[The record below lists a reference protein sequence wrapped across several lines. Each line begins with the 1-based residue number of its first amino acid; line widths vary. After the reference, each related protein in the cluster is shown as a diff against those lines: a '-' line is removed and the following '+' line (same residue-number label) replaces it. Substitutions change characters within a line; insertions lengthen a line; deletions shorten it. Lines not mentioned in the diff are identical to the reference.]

1 MVEIDGMSRSEK
13 IAGVNVRVI
22 ATKYPTTKL
31 LSVACVV
38 NTHVMK
44 SRDAIIQRWEMEEV
58 NDLTLDLDSVRD
70 KENQFLLAAAGVVS
84 IVGKPSAYV
93 V

>member
-1 MVEIDGMSRSEK
+1 
-13 IAGVNVRVI
+13 
-22 ATKYPTTKL
+22 
-31 LSVACVV
+31 
-38 NTHVMK
+38 MK

>member
-22 ATKYPTTKL
+22 ATNTQRLSYSL
-31 LSVACVV
+31 LPALS
-38 NTHVMK
+38 THM
-44 SRDAIIQRWEMEEV
+44 SCSPRDAIIQRWEMEEV

>member
-13 IAGVNVRVI
+13 IAGVNVLVI

-38 NTHVMK
+38 NTHVK
-44 SRDAIIQRWEMEEV
+44 
-58 NDLTLDLDSVRD
+58 
-70 KENQFLLAAAGVVS
+70 
-84 IVGKPSAYV
+84 
-93 V
+93 